1 MRSLLPRPSAALR
14 NHLRACAAVALL
26 ALVAACQPRL
36 ASSHAPPVLDTAGI
50 RAAIDALAAKVMQA
64 HETGDATLF
73 ASTWAR
79 DGIMSLAGSP
89 PVYGRDS
96 IVAAFRRRPALP
108 PGTKMTIHPTEIR
121 VLSPEWVYVMGV
133 DTLTTPVAGGA
144 PPAKATFT
152 FLVLVR
158 KTEEGWQTYREVL
171 SAN

>member
-1 MRSLLPRPSAALR
+1 MPTLLSRPSAALPNYR
-14 NHLRACAAVALL
+14 RACFAAVLVG
-26 ALVAACQPRL
+26 LVAACQPWR
-36 ASSHAPPVLDTAGI
+36 ASSDALSSLDTVGI
-50 RAAIDALAAKVMQA
+50 RAAIDSLAMRVMRA
-64 HETGDATLF
+64 HETGDAVLF
-73 ASTWAR
+73 ASSWAR

-108 PGTKMTIHPTEIR
+108 PGAKMTIHPTEIR

-133 DTLTTPVAGGA
+133 DTLTTPVAGSAA
-144 PPAKATFT
+144 PATATFT
-152 FLVLVR
+152 FLVLVK

>member
-1 MRSLLPRPSAALR
+1 MPTPLSRPSAALR
-14 NHLRACAAVALL
+14 NHRRAYFAAVLL
-26 ALVAACQPRL
+26 GLVAACQPRR
-36 ASSHAPPVLDTAGI
+36 ASSGAPPALDTLGI
-50 RAAIDALAAKVMQA
+50 QAAIDSLAMRVTRA
-64 HETGDATLF
+64 HETGDAALF

-108 PGTKMTIHPTEIR
+108 PGAKMSIHPTEIR

-133 DTLTTPVAGGA
+133 DTLTTPDAGGA
-144 PPAKATFT
+144 APTTATFT
-152 FLVLVR
+152 FLVLVKR
-158 KTEEGWQTYREVL
+158 TEEGWQTYREVL